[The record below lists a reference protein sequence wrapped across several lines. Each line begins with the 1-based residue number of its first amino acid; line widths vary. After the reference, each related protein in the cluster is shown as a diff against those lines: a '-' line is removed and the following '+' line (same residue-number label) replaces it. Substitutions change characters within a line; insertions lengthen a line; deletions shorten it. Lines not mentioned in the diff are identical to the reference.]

1 MHLPRANA
9 RLFSLFRKSYAACMM
24 IDANKLSLPPV
35 AANDTPA
42 SLGHLDP
49 VATVDDDDE
58 FEPPPP
64 SAYPLCTNEGRC
76 GFLEAYIWR
85 GEEALFE
92 AVNHIWNQLRPPKA
106 YRCTLIG
113 VAAGTGGTGKKALTA
128 FLRRALRAA
137 LDDDL
142 PQPWGKQY
150 ADIDAFHEAAMGY
163 FAASHSHYETMIQ
176 KYANLLNGDVPNA
189 TDDAEVIQGPWK

>member
-1 MHLPRANA
+1 MHLLQENA
-9 RLFSLFRKSYAACMM
+9 RLYSLFIESYAAAMT
-24 IDANKLSLPPV
+24 IDTDKLAPPPE

-42 SLGHLDP
+42 SLGYLDTAA
-49 VATVDDDDE
+49 VEEDDDD

-92 AVNHIWNQLRPPKA
+92 AVNHLWNELHPPKA

-113 VAAGTGGTGKKALTA
+113 LAAGTGGTGKKALIP
-128 FLRRALRAA
+128 FLRKALRDA
-137 LDDDL
+137 LHDDL
-142 PQPWGKQY
+142 PQPWGEQY
-150 ADIDAFHEAAMGY
+150 PDIDAFHEAAMAY

-176 KYANLLNGDVPNA
+176 KYANLMNGDVP
-189 TDDAEVIQGPWK
+189 Q

>member
-1 MHLPRANA
+1 MTIHANTP
-9 RLFSLFRKSYAACMM
+9 
-24 IDANKLSLPPV
+24 SLPPV

-49 VATVDDDDE
+49 VGPLDDDDD
-58 FEPPPP
+58 FDPPPP

-113 VAAGTGGTGKKALTA
+113 FAAGTGATGKKALTA
-128 FLRRALRAA
+128 FLRRALRDA

-142 PQPWGKQY
+142 PQPWGEQY
-150 ADIDAFHEAAMGY
+150 PDIDAFHEAAMAY
-163 FAASHSHYETMIQ
+163 FAASHNHYETMIQ
-176 KYANLLNGDVPNA
+176 KYANLMNGEAPDA
-189 TDDAEVIQGPWK
+189 THGAVVLEGPWKEE